1 VKDKEFYNRVTECK
15 KDIVGEFLEIVE
27 KSGIPYC
34 VIGGIGVNAYCEPIV
49 TLDFD
54 CVILK
59 EKINSLRKKLK
70 EKGYKIKNHPHTWEV
85 RSNCSKVKIQIQ
97 KDERYQPFIKKA
109 KVKKVLGYK
118 LKVASKED
126 ILYGKM
132 WAYKDE
138 EKNTLK
144 REKDLL
150 DIKRMISKYPSLRG
164 ILGNFKEG
172 K

>member
-1 VKDKEFYNRVTECK
+1 VEVKEFYNRVTECK

-27 KSGIPYC
+27 KSKIPYC
-34 VIGGIGVNAYCEPIV
+34 VIGGVGVNAYCEPIV

-59 EKINSLRKKLK
+59 EKIGVLRKRLK
-70 EKGYKIKNHPHTWEV
+70 EKGYRIKNHPHTWEV
-85 RSNCSKVKIQIQ
+85 KNNCSKLRIQIQ
-97 KDERYQPFIKKA
+97 KDERYQRFIRKA

-126 ILYGKM
+126 ILQGKV

-138 EKNTLK
+138 KRDILK

-150 DIKRMISKYPSLRG
+150 DIKRMIKKYPRLKE
-164 ILGNFKEG
+164 IIGNFN
-172 K
+172 